1 MRTLFF
7 GLVLLCTPAEAK
19 DVKEVED
26 VKDVKDFQ
34 SGLGRKAQG
43 AYAACH
49 ALRLTPCTFPHART
63 PKRLNAPTPKRF
75 PDSLPP
81 TPLLFGSIDTFH
93 ARQARIRLLE
103 LAESR
108 RGNWLRYLPAIGIA
122 YTPTGAPRPAVSY
135 SSTLL
140 YTAQKDRQQRDAK
153 RLAILQQAALDAEAD
168 KRTLLQLLQRH
179 AALQRELDAQR
190 AVHAIDTELF
200 RFYEKQAA
208 TQELL
213 PAEFLL
219 RNREYLL
226 KCLELEQQEARLRG
240 VEAEIRG
247 VGRWDG

>member
-1 MRTLFF
+1 MQDANTAFR
-7 GLVLLCTPAEAK
+7 
-19 DVKEVED
+19 
-26 VKDVKDFQ
+26 
-34 SGLGRKAQG
+34 
-43 AYAACH
+43 
-49 ALRLTPCTFPHART
+49 ALT
-63 PKRLNAPTPKRF
+63 PKRPNALTP
-75 PDSLPP
+75 PLPNDSLPSAP
-81 TPLLFGSIDTFH
+81 TLLASIDTFH

-103 LAESR
+103 LTESR
-108 RGNWLRYLPAIGIA
+108 RGAWLRYLPAIGIA

-179 AALQRELDAQR
+179 AALRRELDAQR
-190 AVHAIDTELF
+190 AVHAIDTELY

-213 PAEFLL
+213 PADFLL
-219 RNREYLL
+219 RKREYLL

-240 VEAEIRG
+240 IEAEVKG
-247 VGRWDG
+247 VARWDG

>member
-49 ALRLTPCTFPHART
+49 ALRLTPCALPH
-63 PKRLNAPTPKRF
+63 APTPKRLT
-75 PDSLPP
+75 DSLPP

-179 AALQRELDAQR
+179 AALQRR
-190 AVHAIDTELF
+190 W
-200 RFYEKQAA
+200 
-208 TQELL
+208 
-213 PAEFLL
+213 L
-219 RNREYLL
+219 RM
-226 KCLELEQQEARLRG
+226 
-240 VEAEIRG
+240 
-247 VGRWDG
+247 

>member
-19 DVKEVED
+19 DVKDVED
-26 VKDVKDFQ
+26 VEDVEDFQ
-34 SGLGRKAQG
+34 SGLVDLQVTH
-43 AYAACH
+43 AAFH
-49 ALRLTPCTFPHART
+49 ASRLTPCALPPRT

-190 AVHAIDTELF
+190 AVHALDTELY

-219 RNREYLL
+219 RKREYLL

-247 VGRWDG
+247 VARWDG